1 MSLNVNDAST
11 WRSLAMWIN
20 DATVWR
26 KLALWVNDAGTWR
39 RLTST
44 TAAFTF
50 TAGLYDPDPTFHTYS
65 EIGRST
71 IHTVGSVTAGNPLPD
86 GKTVAECLDA
96 NTGPGSIAAHFSV
109 SGFSSDPG
117 ANYFTSLVGNSI
129 TLLASAA
136 TYSYAVG
143 QANWTWTAPSKFN
156 FVNTTSYPMTINY

>member
-1 MSLNVNDAST
+1 MTFNVNDAST
-11 WRSLAMWIN
+11 WRSLAMWVN
-20 DATVWR
+20 DSATWR
-26 KLALWVNDAGTWR
+26 KLAMWVNDAGTWR

-44 TAAFTF
+44 SAAFSI

-71 IHTVGSVTAGNPLPD
+71 AHSVGSVTSGNPLPD

-96 NTGPGSIAAHFSV
+96 NTGPGAIAAHLAI

-117 ANYFTSLVGNSI
+117 ATYFTSLSGNSV

-136 TYSYAVG
+136 SYTYGAG
-143 QANWTWTAPSKFN
+143 LATWTWPTASKFN
-156 FVNTTSYPMTINY
+156 FVNTSSYNMTLNY